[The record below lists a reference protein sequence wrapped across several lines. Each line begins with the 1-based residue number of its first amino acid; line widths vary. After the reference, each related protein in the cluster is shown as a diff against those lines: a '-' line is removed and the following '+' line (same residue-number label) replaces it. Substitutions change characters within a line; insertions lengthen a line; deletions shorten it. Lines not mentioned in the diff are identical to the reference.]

1 MLPGFPKTEKYKPHP
16 SPQPSLP
23 RKRDCTM
30 VTPFTHSPNR
40 AFVPS
45 RNLTP
50 TKFAAATKNT
60 GKVGN

>member
-1 MLPGFPKTEKYKPHP
+1 
-16 SPQPSLP
+16 
-23 RKRDCTM
+23 M

-60 GKVGN
+60 GKVGK